1 MKILLL
7 NIWQDFPFN
16 RNLLNDEEHEIWHVC
31 DPNGLRYVRNYV
43 SEDEVSG
50 ITLPTGEDPREL
62 LMALQSVYREF
73 PFERVV
79 ALDERT
85 VLPAAYIRDVFNIPG
100 PRVAEV
106 EPFRNKRTMKEILAK
121 KGIRVIRDLDPSTFE
136 SGAFTPCVIKK
147 IDGTA
152 SGGVHLC
159 PTLADYEK
167 HRGDLAHGS
176 LFEEFVEGDIFHVDG
191 AFKATGIVSMPHA
204 YISTCYHHYVLG
216 QPVGSV
222 GMEESPLKQR
232 LNQFAHEVIAAL
244 PLREGIFHME
254 IIRTADDELIFL
266 EVACRIG
273 GGEVY
278 RNFADVYNFNLLEFS
293 IQSQLGLDPPL
304 RELRQDTIAGWLMI
318 NNVDH
323 VPGIFTGVHCD
334 PLALD
339 NCMYSMWQPR
349 IGRKYESREQGFVK
363 FSLRGKTS
371 SEVSTSILELMDKIK
386 LNSVPLPDAEK
397 LT

>member
-1 MKILLL
+1 VKILLL

-16 RNLLNDEEHEIWHVC
+16 RDLLNHEQNEIWHVC
-31 DPNGLRYVRNYV
+31 DPNGLRFVRNYL
-43 SEDEVSG
+43 SEDEVRG
-50 ITLPTGEDPREL
+50 ITLPTGDDPREM
-62 LMALQSVYREF
+62 LMSLQTVYREF

-79 ALDERT
+79 AFDERT

-106 EPFRNKRTMKEILAK
+106 EPFRNKRTMKEIVAK
-121 KGIRVIRDLDPSTFE
+121 KGIRVIRDLDPTTFE
-136 SGAFTPCVIKK
+136 ADVFTPCVIKR

-159 PTLADYEK
+159 PTFADYEQ
-167 HRGDLAHGS
+167 HRADLAQGA

-191 AFKATGIVSMPHA
+191 AFNTTGIVSMPHA

-222 GMEESPLKQR
+222 GMEESALKNR
-232 LNQFAHEVIAAL
+232 LNEFAKEVIDAL
-244 PLREGIFHME
+244 PMREGIFHME
-254 IIRTADDELIFL
+254 IIRTAKDELVFL

-278 RNFADVYNFNLLEFS
+278 RNFADVYDFNLLEFS
-293 IQSQLGLDPPL
+293 IASQLGLEPPL
-304 RELRQDTIAGWLMI
+304 RQLRKNAIAGWLMI

-323 VPGIFTGVHCD
+323 VPGIYTGVHCE
-334 PLALD
+334 PLSTD

-371 SEVSTSILELMDKIK
+371 AEVSASILELMDKIK
-386 LNSVPLPDAEK
+386 LKSVPLPETAV
-397 LT
+397 